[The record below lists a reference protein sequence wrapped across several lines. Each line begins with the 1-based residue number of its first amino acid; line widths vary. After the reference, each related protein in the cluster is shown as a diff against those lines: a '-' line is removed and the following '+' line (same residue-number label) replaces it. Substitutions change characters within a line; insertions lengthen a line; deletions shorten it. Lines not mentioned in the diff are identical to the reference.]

1 MIHDNNLTSGD
12 FEHFK
17 EVMNYLRKNELT
29 CIFDNGF
36 DCRFFDDDH
45 LFYIKFDRCSY
56 MDINVIN
63 KAKVKILNRFRK
75 EIVLL

>member
-36 DCRFFDDDH
+36 DCRFFNDDH
-45 LFYIKFDRCSY
+45 
-56 MDINVIN
+56 
-63 KAKVKILNRFRK
+63 
-75 EIVLL
+75 